1 MILLSVL
8 LIITLFLKEEADD
21 YAMLTRCIGNLAPD
35 EHRQIAL
42 VSSYVI
48 LKQFIHFANETHKLM
63 RKAYEQKSAA

>member
-48 LKQFIHFANETHKLM
+48 LKQCIHSLVWLASYYLLI
-63 RKAYEQKSAA
+63 Y